1 MTLLNEQNRQQLNS
15 FWERNSPKIP
25 CKPSQAP
32 KTCRKESSS
41 HKVAIKH
48 TMSKSFM
55 WVLCI
60 GEKKTSV
67 HSIQCHCQGRLVLSS
82 INYCLKKCLGEK
94 KRKKECR
101 RLSPNMYCIYVLEYP
116 SYFQIKKGFNYHKI
130 ICQIKTD
137 YLCFA
142 IFFECVFDVQQKSYI
157 FHAHYSSLD
166 SFRFMFTLIYIPKY
180 LTFFLQE
187 IQL

>member
-1 MTLLNEQNRQQLNS
+1 MTLLNEQNRQQLN
-15 FWERNSPKIP
+15 FLGERNSPKIP

-82 INYCLKKCLGEK
+82 INYCLKKCLGKKREK
-94 KRKKECR
+94 KRKKR
-101 RLSPNMYCIYVLEYP
+101 VPPLSQYVLHMQQGTQVI
-116 SYFQIKKGFNYHKI
+116 SKFKKIVVI
-130 ICQIKTD
+130 II
-137 YLCFA
+137 L
-142 IFFECVFDVQQKSYI
+142 
-157 FHAHYSSLD
+157 
-166 SFRFMFTLIYIPKY
+166 TLQ
-180 LTFFLQE
+180 TGR
-187 IQL
+187 

>member
-1 MTLLNEQNRQQLNS
+1 MTLLNEQNRQQLI
-15 FWERNSPKIP
+15 FLGERNSPKIP

-94 KRKKECR
+94 KEEKRVPP
-101 RLSPNMYCIYVLEYP
+101 LSQYVLHICIRVP
-116 SYFQIKKGFNYHKI
+116 KLFPNKKGFNYHKRL
-130 ICQIKTD
+130 KD
-137 YLCFA
+137 NLPN
-142 IFFECVFDVQQKSYI
+142 K
-157 FHAHYSSLD
+157 
-166 SFRFMFTLIYIPKY
+166 K
-180 LTFFLQE
+180 
-187 IQL
+187 

>member
-1 MTLLNEQNRQQLNS
+1 MTLLNEQNRQQLN
-15 FWERNSPKIP
+15 FLGERNSPKIP

-94 KRKKECR
+94 KEEKRVPTPP
-101 RLSPNMYCIYVLEYP
+101 LSQYVLHMQQGTQVISKQNKNSCIYYK
-116 SYFQIKKGFNYHKI
+116 QTG
-130 ICQIKTD
+130 
-137 YLCFA
+137 
-142 IFFECVFDVQQKSYI
+142 
-157 FHAHYSSLD
+157 
-166 SFRFMFTLIYIPKY
+166 R
-180 LTFFLQE
+180 
-187 IQL
+187 